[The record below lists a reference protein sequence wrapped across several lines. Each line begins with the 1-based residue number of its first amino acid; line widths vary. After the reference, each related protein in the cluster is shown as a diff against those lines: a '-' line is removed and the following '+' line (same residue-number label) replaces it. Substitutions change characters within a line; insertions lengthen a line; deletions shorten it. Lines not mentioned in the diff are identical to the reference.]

1 MNDAQ
6 LHLALNH
13 FPILGTLFGTVLLGI
28 GVFGKNKSL
37 LDTGLIILFLM
48 ALITIP
54 VYLSGE
60 GAEEIVEE
68 LGVDHDTIHAHE
80 EIAESAVWFMDGLGL
95 LALVS
100 FFFTRRAL
108 NGPARILTIVTFVLG
123 IVVLGLMFRVGGSG
137 GEIRHTEIRE
147 ATQ

>member
-13 FPILGTLFGTVLLGI
+13 FPIIGTLFGTVLLGI
-28 GVFGKNKSL
+28 GLFGKNKSL
-37 LDTGLIILFLM
+37 LDAGLIILFLM
-48 ALITIP
+48 ALVTIP

-68 LGVDHDTIHAHE
+68 IGVDHDIIHEHE
-80 EIAESAVWFMDGLGL
+80 EVAEAAVWFMDGLGL

-100 FFFTRRAL
+100 YFFTRNAL
-108 NGPARILTIVTFVLG
+108 NRPARILSIATFVLG
-123 IVVLGLMFRVGGSG
+123 IVVIILMGKVASSG
-137 GEIRHTEIRE
+137 GEIRHTEIR
-147 ATQ
+147 QQ

>member
-6 LHLALNH
+6 IHLALNH
-13 FPILGTLFGTVLLGI
+13 FPILGTLFGTVILGF
-28 GVFGKNKSL
+28 GVFKKNKSL

-48 ALITIP
+48 TLITIP
-54 VYLSGE
+54 VYISGE

-68 LGVDHDTIHAHE
+68 LGVEHEIIHEHQ

-95 LALVS
+95 LALIS
-100 FFFTRRAL
+100 FFFTRQTL
-108 NGPARILTIVTFVLG
+108 NGPGRLLTIVTFVLG
-123 IVVLGLMFRVGGSG
+123 LIVIGLMFRVGGSG

-147 ATQ
+147 ASQ